1 MTKTSDYFK
10 SFCQVSR
17 ALGSTLG
24 KRELLDLIV
33 QSAIDNMDG
42 KAACLFLADERE
54 DVFVPMAQAGLSDN
68 YLHASPIKAKKVV
81 DAIFK
86 GGYLSFSDA
95 TSDPRLEHHAEKK
108 AEGIAS
114 ILTVPVMLRDKAIG
128 VLSLYTATRREFAAE
143 EIDFLKA
150 LADQGG
156 VAIENAR
163 LLERIQKNSL
173 LFLDLASSINASVDI
188 KQILHILTADLCEAL
203 EMKGVSIR
211 LLNQNKGTLDL
222 VASYGL
228 SEEFLNKG
236 PVTAEKSL
244 MKALEGQTVVI
255 KDVNEDKRIQYRD
268 EVVREGIVSMLVAPI
283 KSREEII
290 GIMRLC
296 SDVAQDY
303 PDDVVMLVN
312 AIAHQGALAIQ
323 NASMHA
329 MLEEDIKELKED
341 VWSHRS
347 YF

>member
-1 MTKTSDYFK
+1 MTKASDYFK
-10 SFCQVSR
+10 TFCKVSQ
-17 ALGSTLG
+17 ALGATLG
-24 KRELLDLIV
+24 KDELLELIV
-33 QSAIDNMDG
+33 SSAIDTMDG
-42 KAACLFLADERE
+42 KAACLFLADERQ
-54 DVFVPMAQAGLSDN
+54 DVFVPVAQAGLSEN
-68 YLHASPIKAKKVV
+68 YLHASPIKAKDVV
-81 DAIFK
+81 SAILK

-95 TSDPRLEHHAEKK
+95 TTDPRLEHHAEKEK
-108 AEGIAS
+108 EGIAS
-114 ILTVPVMLRDKAIG
+114 ILTVPVMLREKAIG
-128 VLSLYTATRREFAAE
+128 VLSLYTATRREFNQD
-143 EIDFLKA
+143 EIHFLKA

-163 LLERIQKNSL
+163 LLERIRKNSL
-173 LFLDLASSINASVDI
+173 LFLDLASSINASLDVR
-188 KQILHILTADLCEAL
+188 KILHILTADVCEAL
-203 EMKGVSIR
+203 GMKGVSIR

-244 MKALEGQTVVI
+244 MTALEGETVI
-255 KDVNEDKRIQYRD
+255 IDDVTTDKRIQYRN
-268 EVVREGIVSMLVAPI
+268 EVIREGIVSMMVIPI

-296 SDVAQDY
+296 SDVARGY
-303 PDDVVMLVN
+303 PEDIVLLVN